1 MNRPDFTASTR
12 ATAATAATAATRSN
26 MSAARPAL
34 PAAFSAGMGG
44 AGAAPPPAFS
54 ATFRA
59 VQADVNAYLAH
70 GGSAG
75 SGADSAASGAALNAD
90 GAALRARLNA
100 ARAIGGTEGVDEAS
114 QQAFLE
120 AIRPY
125 AEETGQRLG
134 VSPEIVA
141 AHAALESGWGQR
153 PLRGANGGDSNNLF
167 GIKAGGA
174 WQGDVTAATTT
185 EYASGAAVKRVERFR
200 SYPDQAA
207 AFRDYGDL
215 LSDNPRYQ
223 GALNAGGDV
232 RAFAR
237 GLVQGGYATD
247 PAYAEKLA
255 GLAARIA
262 RRAP

>member
-1 MNRPDFTASTR
+1 MNRPDFNAFTAPTR
-12 ATAATAATAATRSN
+12 ATAATAATQSN
-26 MSAARPAL
+26 MTAARPVL
-34 PAAFSAGMGG
+34 PASFSAGGMGSMGAAPSGAFSA
-44 AGAAPPPAFS
+44 A
-54 ATFRA
+54 FRA
-59 VQADVNAYLAH
+59 VQADVNTYLAQ
-70 GGSAG
+70 GGNSSTGSAS
-75 SGADSAASGAALNAD
+75 SGGALNVD

-100 ARAIGGTEGVDEAS
+100 ARAIGGTEGVDEGA

-134 VSPEIVA
+134 VSPDIVA

-174 WQGDVTAATTT
+174 WQGDVAATTT
-185 EYASGAAVKRVERFR
+185 TEYEYGAAVKRVERFR

-223 GALNAGGDV
+223 SALNAGSDA

-237 GLVQGGYATD
+237 GLAQGGYATD

-262 RRAP
+262 RRTP